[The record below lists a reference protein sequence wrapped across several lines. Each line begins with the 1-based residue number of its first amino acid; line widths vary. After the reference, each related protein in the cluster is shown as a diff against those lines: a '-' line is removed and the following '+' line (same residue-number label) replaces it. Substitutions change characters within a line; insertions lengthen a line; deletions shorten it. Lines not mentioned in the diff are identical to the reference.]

1 MKLVSGNNLLLALC
15 LYGKYWQSNAFFSS
29 SPTGTGA
36 RHQTLL
42 LKSSLSAFSEAGDLA
57 VSQLA
62 FPSDM
67 ELVRMEGGNTV
78 RTWKIPHEAERAQ
91 IYIETNGR
99 PLKATVQLVSTSN
112 PFFELFSGRQWS
124 LKINV
129 PPIASLSLYH
139 SGLGR

>member
-1 MKLVSGNNLLLALC
+1 MKLIIGSNLLLALC
-15 LYGKYWQSNAFFSS
+15 LNGKCWQSNAFFST
-29 SPTGTGA
+29 SPAATGV
-36 RHQTLL
+36 RPQPLL
-42 LKSSLSAFSEAGDLA
+42 LKSSLSSFSEAGDLA

-99 PLKATVQLVSTSN
+99 PLKATVQLVSTI
-112 PFFELFSGRQWS
+112 RS
-124 LKINV
+124 LLEILSSQINGTV
-129 PPIASLSLYH
+129 L
-139 SGLGR
+139 

>member
-1 MKLVSGNNLLLALC
+1 MKLIFGSNLLLALC
-15 LYGKYWQSNAFFSS
+15 LNGKCWQSNAFFGT
-29 SPTGTGA
+29 SPTATGV
-36 RHQTLL
+36 RPQTLL

-99 PLKATVQLVSTSN
+99 PLKATVQLVSTRS
-112 PFFELFSGRQWS
+112 PFLEILSSQ
-124 LKINV
+124 IN
-129 PPIASLSLYH
+129 
-139 SGLGR
+139 RT